1 MEELWKPIPGYESLY
16 EASTLGRVRS
26 LFRYKKILKPSPV
39 TTGYLTVELWKDKK
53 RKRIGIHRLV
63 AMCFCENPE
72 NKPFVN
78 HIDETRTNNR
88 ADNLE
93 WVTHVENCNYGTAIQ
108 RRLAHT
114 DYASRNRSWQTR
126 EHYDRVSTALSKK
139 PLICVETGRIY
150 RNSREASE
158 DTGYSS
164 RTISR
169 WVREGRSMPGKL
181 TFRKYEGRDDLS
193 QKYLA

>member
-39 TTGYLTVELWKDKK
+39 TTGYLTVELWKDKQ

-78 HIDETRTNNR
+78 HLDETKTNNR

-93 WVTHVENCNYGTAIQ
+93 WVTHVENCRYGTAIE
-108 RRLAHT
+108 RRTQHL
-114 DYASRNRSWQTR
+114 DYSKRRINNKHQIEVAS
-126 EHYDRVSTALSKK
+126 K
-139 PLICVETGRIY
+139 PIVQC
-150 RNSREASE
+150 N
-158 DTGYSS
+158 
-164 RTISR
+164 
-169 WVREGRSMPGKL
+169 REGTPIKKWISITECAKALGMSPSGISKAIQRGSTTRNGYK
-181 TFRKYEGRDDLS
+181 FKEVS
-193 QKYLA
+193 

>member
-39 TTGYLTVELWKDKK
+39 TTGYLTVELWKDKQ

-78 HIDETRTNNR
+78 HLDETRTNNR

-93 WVTHVENCNYGTAIQ
+93 WVTHVENCRYGTAIE
-108 RRLAHT
+108 RRTQHL
-114 DYASRNRSWQTR
+114 DYSKRKINNAGQIKACSKPIAQYTKDGIFVRNWKS
-126 EHYDRVSTALSKK
+126 
-139 PLICVETGRIY
+139 
-150 RNSREASE
+150 ASE
-158 DTGYSS
+158 CARKNGWQISNIRRCCTSKGATAYGY
-164 RTISR
+164 IFKE
-169 WVREGRSMPGKL
+169 VI
-181 TFRKYEGRDDLS
+181 
-193 QKYLA
+193 

>member
-39 TTGYLTVELWKDKK
+39 TTGYLTVELWKDKQ

-78 HIDETRTNNR
+78 HLDETKTNNR

-93 WVTHVENCNYGTAIQ
+93 WVTHVENCRYGTAIN
-108 RRLAHT
+108 RRTKHF
-114 DYASRNRSWQTR
+114 DYAHRNFNNANQIK
-126 EHYDRVSTALSKK
+126 ACSKPIK
-139 PLICVETGRIY
+139 QYTKNGDFVKEWASASECHRETGI
-150 RNSREASE
+150 
-158 DTGYSS
+158 
-164 RTISR
+164 TISGIR
-169 WVREGRSMPGKL
+169 RVINGERKTAGGYVFREG
-181 TFRKYEGRDDLS
+181 E
-193 QKYLA
+193 